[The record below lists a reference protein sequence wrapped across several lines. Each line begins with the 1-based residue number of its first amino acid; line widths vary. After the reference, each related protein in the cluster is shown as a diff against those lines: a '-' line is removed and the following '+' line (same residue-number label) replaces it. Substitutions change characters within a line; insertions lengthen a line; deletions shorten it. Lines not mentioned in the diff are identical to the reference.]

1 MRDFTRLFDVLHFQN
16 EKYPRRVA
24 LGIREGKGWK
34 TYSTTHALKQIDL
47 YSGAL
52 LRLGLQKGDFG
63 AIMARGGSPQW
74 NFSDLAMQQIG
85 MIVAPIHAAY
95 TPDEIAYILKE
106 TGAKI
111 IFLENDVLHQKFKK
125 VADRLPDLK
134 FVFSMEKSFGL
145 PTFEENLQP
154 PDEALEQKIIAL
166 RDSIR
171 TEDLATVIYTSG
183 TTGEPKGVMLSHRNI
198 VSNIKSTIT
207 LVPVSFD
214 KICFSLL
221 PLSHIFERMV
231 TYAYMATGSTV
242 YYARD
247 VESVS
252 DDMQKVRPHFFTAV
266 PRLLERM
273 EDRILEIA
281 NERKGFRRKLIRWA
295 VGLARDFPGHREI
308 SLNYNFKIWLADLLV
323 FRKWRKALGGKV
335 EGVMVGAAALR
346 QDLCRMFAA
355 AKIPVREGYGL
366 TETSPVVSF
375 NRFEPGGVRF
385 GTVGIPVPGVEVK
398 IEDADENGAGE
409 IWVKGPNVMMG
420 YFKKPE
426 ETAAAITPDGWLKTG
441 DVGRFVEKKFLEI
454 TDRKKDIFKTSD
466 GKYVSP
472 QRLETQLKSSPF
484 IEQCLVTGYRRPFVA
499 ALLAPNFTVLRQWCE
514 VNKVHWTS
522 PQFMVINPKVE
533 KKMQAEIDRL
543 NEGLSNHERIRK
555 FTLLHESW
563 SAESGE
569 LSSTLKNRRPV
580 LEERFREEIEKMYK

>member
-1 MRDFTRLFDVLHFQN
+1 
-16 EKYPRRVA
+16 
-24 LGIREGKGWK
+24 
-34 TYSTTHALKQIDL
+34 
-47 YSGAL
+47 
-52 LRLGLQKGDFG
+52 
-63 AIMARGGSPQW
+63 
-74 NFSDLAMQQIG
+74 
-85 MIVAPIHAAY
+85 
-95 TPDEIAYILKE
+95 
-106 TGAKI
+106 
-111 IFLENDVLHQKFKK
+111 
-125 VADRLPDLK
+125 
-134 FVFSMEKSFGL
+134 
-145 PTFEENLQP
+145 
-154 PDEALEQKIIAL
+154 
-166 RDSIR
+166 
-171 TEDLATVIYTSG
+171 
-183 TTGEPKGVMLSHRNI
+183 
-198 VSNIKSTIT
+198 
-207 LVPVSFD
+207 
-214 KICFSLL
+214 
-221 PLSHIFERMV
+221 
-231 TYAYMATGSTV
+231 
-242 YYARD
+242 
-247 VESVS
+247 
-252 DDMQKVRPHFFTAV
+252 
-266 PRLLERM
+266 
-273 EDRILEIA
+273 
-281 NERKGFRRKLIRWA
+281 IRWA